1 MSELAVAATEAP
13 LLNPVQRVVNTFA
26 APTKTFADVK
36 RSSGWW
42 VPFLLAAVVGVLYAY
57 VLINKVGLATL
68 VEGVLHASPAMESRM
83 ASATPEQSAAIRHSI
98 ETQFKFSYAAPV
110 LSLLGGLAAA
120 GVLLATANFGAGG
133 KATFKQMLGVWF
145 YGTLPLTA
153 FTLLVIAAVYGG
165 VAGDSFNIKNPIG
178 TNVGFYLTGS
188 ELPKTLMPLLSAID
202 IFAIWTAWLLTI
214 GVSTVAGIKRGAAA
228 AVVFGWWV
236 LFILLSTAGAA
247 ISG

>member
-1 MSELAVAATEAP
+1 MSELAVAAAEAP

-26 APTKTFADVK
+26 APSKTFEDVR

-42 VPFLLAAVVGVLYAY
+42 VPFLVAAVVGVLYAY
-57 VLINKVGLATL
+57 VLLNKVGLPTL
-68 VEGVLHASPAMESRM
+68 VEGVVHTSPALESRM
-83 ASATPEQSAAIRHSI
+83 ASSTPEQAAAIRHSI

-133 KATFKQMLGVWF
+133 RATFKQMLGVWF
-145 YGTLPLTA
+145 YGTLPI
-153 FTLLVIAAVYGG
+153 TLFSLVVIAAIYGG
-165 VAGDSFNIKNPIG
+165 VTGDGFSLKNPIG

-188 ELPKTLMPLLSAID
+188 ELPKALMPLLSAMD
-202 IFAIWTAWLLTI
+202 IFAVWTAWLLTI

-228 AVVFGWWV
+228 AVVFGWWI

-247 ISG
+247 FAG